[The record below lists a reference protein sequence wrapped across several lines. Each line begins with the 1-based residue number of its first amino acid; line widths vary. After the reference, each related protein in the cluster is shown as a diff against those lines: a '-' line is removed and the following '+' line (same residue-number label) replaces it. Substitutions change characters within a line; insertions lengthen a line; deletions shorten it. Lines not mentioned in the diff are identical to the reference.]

1 MVQQD
6 ENGAKRFGDRTYL
19 LDEISDDD
27 PDLQSD
33 RTYLNRI
40 LDAYADMRSST
51 RAFIKTK
58 PSEARLLFLAL
69 LSDVIFLLARSISM
83 VVAPPPDV
91 QASLPQY
98 IGLGIV
104 IAFLL
109 RTSLFYVFA
118 VVAKAVSIPFGGKG
132 SWYETRCAVFWAALV
147 SAPVEIVGSVITVL
161 AVYLGTS
168 MPVFNNTLLTETPYY
183 IGPIAFGFF
192 LAAGVAEA
200 QGFRYTYRVMAALAI
215 IGIGL
220 IALAATLGGVL
231 AS

>member
-1 MVQQD
+1 MVQED
-6 ENGAKRFGDRTYL
+6 GNGADRFAERTYL

-51 RAFIKTK
+51 RSFIETK

-91 QASLPQY
+91 QATLPQY

-118 VVAKAVSIPFGGKG
+118 IVAKVASIPFGGKG
-132 SWYETRCAVFWAALV
+132 GWYETRCAVFWAALV
-147 SAPVEIVGSVITVL
+147 SAPVEIVGSVVTVL

-168 MPVFNNTLLTETPYY
+168 MPLFNNAILTETPYY

-200 QGFRYTYRVMAALAI
+200 QGFRYTYRVMAVLAI

-220 IALAATLGGVL
+220 IALAAAFGGYL